1 LRERKFT
8 LAIALVIIITIGTFA
23 YFSERNEW
31 EPSPHE
37 TSYMDYLPEVI
48 TSLPEDFYPAG
59 HTRDDL
65 LKVLPQAVEK
75 TGFLQNET
83 WSGVILGT
91 GDTKIEY
98 LTIEPGTII
107 LVEENQND
115 QMGGG
120 ESTVDPVNPH
130 EFLGADYAMTHTS
143 IQVIERLTAKG
154 TPENPLIFTSTA

>member
-1 LRERKFT
+1 MRERKFT

-48 TSLPEDFYPAG
+48 ASLPEDFYPAG

-75 TGFLQNET
+75 TDAHGKRRRDVERICRKCGD
-83 WSGVILGT
+83 SLG
-91 GDTKIEY
+91 
-98 LTIEPGTII
+98 
-107 LVEENQND
+107 
-115 QMGGG
+115 
-120 ESTVDPVNPH
+120 
-130 EFLGADYAMTHTS
+130 
-143 IQVIERLTAKG
+143 
-154 TPENPLIFTSTA
+154 